1 MTITVTGI
9 QVAHHE
15 IMVKLA
21 LELANNVRAN
31 MKHLANGI
39 ILGGVGMFWH
49 IFQDIQDCQ
58 TLLIGP
64 SHAK

>member
-9 QVAHHE
+9 QVAHHK
-15 IMVKLA
+15 IMVKLT

-49 IFQDIQDCQ
+49 IFQDIQDC
-58 TLLIGP
+58 
-64 SHAK
+64 